1 MGLHLRLG
9 HHTAHSFICGGVQL
23 ALSLGN
29 AANIARRCFGGDGFF
44 FCPLAGQICPTARA
58 LRRIGQRAV
67 LGLFRADT
75 ALTGGVGAGNSLL
88 LAVLS
93 GLGFCQFPPLMPHKS
108 CRLFRSRTRKV
119 CRFLLSGV
127 GVIFPRGG
135 AGLFFRF

>member
-9 HHTAHSFICGGVQL
+9 RHTAHSFICGGSQL
-23 ALSLGN
+23 ALTLCH
-29 AANIARRCFGGDGFF
+29 AANVARRGFGGDGFF
-44 FCPLAGQICPTARA
+44 FRPLSGQICPTARA

-93 GLGFCQFPPLMPHKS
+93 GLGFCEFTPLMPHKS
-108 CRLFRSRTRKV
+108 CRLFRCRTCKV
-119 CRFLLSGV
+119 CRFLLSGF

-135 AGLFFRF
+135 AGLFLRF